1 MQFPFISG
9 VITSMLAN
17 PFHKDYKGVPPIK
30 NRGRVFRY
38 IFFAKKQ
45 KRMPLQPLTRYSEQT
60 FMQTANVIPSEE
72 RVEESDTSIF
82 QMFCHLQNP
91 NQHTSSSFLWE
102 GARGWAVSV
111 LFLFTPFFV
120 SAQVDTTFRNS
131 VLRTFDVMRTGEDSE
146 KQLAAAKLE
155 TMFSEYYSDPAHF
168 ELELDSVPF
177 LGQLSSEDGVIRM
190 LCWNLV
196 LESDDY
202 QYHCVM
208 RHKLKKEAVVITV
221 FQDNVDWKRIE
232 HKPIRANNWYGALYY
247 KILANRYRRKTYYT
261 ILGWD
266 GKDNITNRKVVDVIS
281 IQGKSV
287 ILGSSI
293 FRNEK
298 ELPVHRLIYE
308 YANDVSM
315 ALNFDEKEKMIVMD
329 HLAPEDSRFV
339 GQYQFY
345 GPDFSYDALKFK
357 KGAWIFERD
366 VFAKNRSL
374 NNLPDNARPGDFKD

>member
-9 VITSMLAN
+9 VITSMLTKQVY
-17 PFHKDYKGVPPIK
+17 KDYKGVSPMK
-30 NRGRVFRY
+30 NRGQAVCC
-38 IFFAKKQ
+38 IFLAQKQ

-91 NQHTSSSFLWE
+91 NQHTSTSFLWE

-111 LFLFTPFFV
+111 LFLFSPFFA
-120 SAQVDTTFRNS
+120 SAQVDTAFRNS

-146 KQLAAAKLE
+146 KQVAAAKLE
-155 TMFSEYYSDPAHF
+155 IMFSEYYSNPAHF

-177 LGQLSSEDGVIRM
+177 LGQLASEDGVIRM

-196 LESDDY
+196 MQNDDY

-208 RHKLKKEAVVITV
+208 RHKPEKKIVFVTV
-221 FQDNVDWKRIE
+221 FQDNSDWKRIDR
-232 HKPIRANNWYGALYY
+232 KPIRPNKWYGALYY
-247 KILANRYRRKTYYT
+247 KILANRYRGKTNYT

-293 FRNEK
+293 FKNEK

-315 ALNFDEKEKMIVMD
+315 ALNFDAKEKMIVMD
-329 HLAPEDSRFV
+329 HLAPEDSRFE

-374 NNLPDNARPGDFKD
+374 NNLSEDARPGDFKD

>member
-1 MQFPFISG
+1 
-9 VITSMLAN
+9 
-17 PFHKDYKGVPPIK
+17 
-30 NRGRVFRY
+30 
-38 IFFAKKQ
+38 
-45 KRMPLQPLTRYSEQT
+45 
-60 FMQTANVIPSEE
+60 
-72 RVEESDTSIF
+72 
-82 QMFCHLQNP
+82 
-91 NQHTSSSFLWE
+91 
-102 GARGWAVSV
+102 
-111 LFLFTPFFV
+111 
-120 SAQVDTTFRNS
+120 
-131 VLRTFDVMRTGEDSE
+131 
-146 KQLAAAKLE
+146 
-155 TMFSEYYSDPAHF
+155 
-168 ELELDSVPF
+168 
-177 LGQLSSEDGVIRM
+177 M

-196 LESDDY
+196 MENDDY

-208 RHKLKKEAVVITV
+208 RHKLKKEAVVVTV
-221 FQDNVDWKRIE
+221 FQDNADWKRIE
-232 HKPIRANNWYGALYY
+232 RKPIRTNNWYGALYY

-266 GKDNITNRKVVDVIS
+266 GKDNITNRKVVDAIT

-293 FRNEK
+293 FKNEK

-366 VFAKNRSL
+366 VFAKNRGL

>member
-9 VITSMLAN
+9 VITSMLTKQVY
-17 PFHKDYKGVPPIK
+17 KDYKSVSPMK
-30 NRGRVFRY
+30 NRGQAVCC
-38 IFFAKKQ
+38 IFLAQKQ
-45 KRMPLQPLTRYSEQT
+45 KRMPLPSLTRAVCELPVFIMLT
-60 FMQTANVIPSEE
+60 
-72 RVEESDTSIF
+72 IF
-82 QMFCHLQNP
+82 LSP
-91 NQHTSSSFLWE
+91 I
-102 GARGWAVSV
+102 
-111 LFLFTPFFV
+111 FV

-146 KQLAAAKLE
+146 KQVASAKLE
-155 TMFSEYYSDPAHF
+155 IMFSEYYSNPAHF

-177 LGQLSSEDGVIRM
+177 LGQLSSEDGVIKM
-190 LCWNLV
+190 LCWNLAM
-196 LESDDY
+196 ENDEY

-208 RHKLKKEAVVITV
+208 RHKPQKETVVVTV
-221 FQDNVDWKRIE
+221 FQDNADWNRMDR
-232 HKPIRANNWYGALYY
+232 KPIRSNKWYGALYY
-247 KILANRYRRKTYYT
+247 KILANRYRGKTNYT

-287 ILGSSI
+287 ILGSSL
-293 FRNEK
+293 FKNEK

-315 ALNFDEKEKMIVMD
+315 ALNYDEKEKMIIMD
-329 HLAPEDSRFV
+329 HLAPEDSRFE

-345 GPDFSYDALKFK
+345 GPDFSYDGLIFK
-357 KGAWIFERD
+357 KGKWILYRD

-374 NNLPDNARPGDFKD
+374 NNLPADARPGKFKD